1 MQWQKFI
8 FDVEMDK
15 SYDEKQIKNIMNS
28 SIEILAFFINYCP
41 TSRKIARN

>member
-28 SIEILAFFINYCP
+28 SNYILAFFINYC
-41 TSRKIARN
+41 TASRKIAKN